1 MTSITYRPGTI
12 DDSYAVYKV
21 FLAALIDF
29 GERTGT
35 MAITGGDD
43 PEVIKSIWVR
53 RRSLFEHL
61 AKTAAHFWVAEKEA
75 GPLVGGARSIRRGD
89 LIELTEFFVLPG
101 EQSAGVGR
109 ELFQR
114 AFPPDEQGHRSIIA
128 TTDDRAL
135 ARYQKSG
142 VYARFPIKFFYK
154 DPEAVEFETDLS
166 IEPFDGSGRLLDDL
180 AEIDQTILGHRRDED
195 HRWLMAEPNRF
206 GYLYRRAG
214 KIVGYGYIG
223 ESSGPMG
230 LLDET
235 DFPAV
240 LAFSEKKAHQEGWG
254 FGVEVPMINRA
265 AIDYLLSNGFRMDA
279 FIALF
284 MSDRPF
290 GKFENYIV
298 LSPPFFL

>member
-1 MTSITYRPGTI
+1 MTAITYRQGTI
-12 DDSYAVYKV
+12 EDSFDVYRI
-21 FLAALIDF
+21 FFAALIDL

-43 PEVIKSIWVR
+43 PEVLQSIWRR

-61 AKTAAHFWVAEKEA
+61 AKTAEQFWVAEKED
-75 GPLVGGARSIRRGD
+75 GSLVGVARSIRRGE
-89 LIELTEFFVLPG
+89 LFELTEFFVHPG

-114 AFPPDEQGHRSIIA
+114 AFPPQGTGHRSIIA

-135 ARYQKSG
+135 ARYQKAG
-142 VYARFPIKFFYK
+142 VYARFPIKYFHK
-154 DPEAVEFETDLS
+154 EPEAIEFETDLS
-166 IEPFDGSGRLLDDL
+166 FEPFDEQGELFDRL
-180 AEIDQTILGHRRDED
+180 AVIDEQIVGHRRDVD
-195 HRWLMAEPNRF
+195 HRWLMSEPNRF
-206 GYLYRRAG
+206 GYLCRRG
-214 KIVGYGYIG
+214 GDIVGYGYIG
-223 ESSGPMG
+223 ESCGPIA
-230 LLDET
+230 LQDDR

-240 LAFSEKKAHQEGWG
+240 LAFAENAAHQEEWS
-254 FGVEVPMINRA
+254 FGVEVPLINKA
-265 AIDYLLSNGFRMDA
+265 AIDYLFQNGFRMDA
-279 FIALF
+279 FLTLF